1 MIWSACITKWMIRG
15 FLCLPHTEVCPPLSY
30 WNEWPTPYFLLLLLT
45 DLSLVPDSEVM
56 LEVRGGGEERR
67 KNLCCCFT
75 FKKRPPDRFQLTTT
89 PLQFTLLNLEATSRH
104 FQMHVDTGYIP
115 IPSPR
120 DWKEILEGFCCLF
133 PRVVVSGKP
142 SNHFFKKK
150 KPHTQSEN
158 SYRSWRKQQTAPCQQ
173 RLLCALCSTALRI
186 GSALS
191 PASLHQ
197 LCVWAWPGKKK
208 GTKEKKNH
216 LRCKF
221 LFMGRQQIHD
231 SLDRERPDRCRPR
244 LKSQFLVVYTSSVA
258 ICALLLTSRG
268 SALCWS
274 QQRTGDTGEKAHIW
288 RRAGPPC
295 PSSTT
300 GQCNPEVPAEWQVDF
315 LVGGLQH
322 YFRML
327 FGLYGCVFNSVNKLT
342 HRVIIVIC
350 LLAYFLDRK

>member
-67 KNLCCCFT
+67 KNLCCYFT
-75 FKKRPPDRFQLTTT
+75 FKKRTPDRFQLTTT

-150 KPHTQSEN
+150 NPHTIREFIQVVEKAAD
-158 SYRSWRKQQTAPCQQ
+158 RSLSAE
-173 RLLCALCSTALRI
+173 AALRSLLNSAPDWQRTQPSLSP
-186 GSALS
+186 SALRL
-191 PASLHQ
+191 SL
-197 LCVWAWPGKKK
+197 A
-208 GTKEKKNH
+208 
-216 LRCKF
+216 R
-221 LFMGRQQIHD
+221 
-231 SLDRERPDRCRPR
+231 
-244 LKSQFLVVYTSSVA
+244 
-258 ICALLLTSRG
+258 
-268 SALCWS
+268 
-274 QQRTGDTGEKAHIW
+274 
-288 RRAGPPC
+288 
-295 PSSTT
+295 
-300 GQCNPEVPAEWQVDF
+300 
-315 LVGGLQH
+315 
-322 YFRML
+322 
-327 FGLYGCVFNSVNKLT
+327 
-342 HRVIIVIC
+342 
-350 LLAYFLDRK
+350 